1 MENYSFNSSSSDSS
15 SHSIPS
21 LSQTQPIP
29 FAEGQ
34 GDDWS
39 VQDFLGVLRRRS
51 LVIIGVTITMMTTV
65 VINLTLN
72 QKPPEYESNF
82 QLLVE
87 PVTDDAKATDVVKD
101 NSSGNSGT
109 SGLDY
114 ETQIQVLKSP
124 ALMGSIIRTLQVSY
138 PDISYDSLINSNS
151 LTIYQLEGTKIIEVR
166 YRSNNPNKVKA
177 VLDRIAKDYIDYSQA
192 KRQTKL
198 RQGIR
203 FVNKELPSIQSRVD
217 QLQKQ
222 LQMFRQNYDF
232 VDPET
237 QSGLIAG
244 QVTALTNQR
253 QNITQELAQARANLA
268 ILQGKNGRQAVLIN
282 APLYQQLLAQLQQ
295 LDVQVAAESTRLQD
309 DNPTLQ
315 ALKEKRESL
324 VPLVRQEAQRV
335 LDVKLAEVATQVQS
349 LEVQSQEIAKTEQ
362 KLEQKRKQWPILARQ
377 YTELQRT
384 LQVATESLNRF
395 LSTRET
401 LQIQV
406 SQTELGW
413 QLIQPPIKP
422 ERPVSASDLKRNLIV
437 GLVASILL
445 GIGAALL
452 LEKLDNTYHSVQ
464 ALKDKVKLPLLG
476 NIPFEQQVKNHQD
489 RAYIHAQQ
497 NKSKLPL
504 LGNNPFDRQIETSQN
519 RIFTQKSSIVAV
531 QNAVSEGNYGSTVEQ
546 NQDYNHYS
554 PNFLEALRVLYTNIQ
569 LLSSDRQIRSITI
582 SSATLGDGKSTVAFH
597 LAQIATAMGQR
608 VLLVDADL
616 RQPVIHTLSD
626 LNNLWGL
633 SNLISTNLP
642 TQEVIR
648 RLPFMNQLSVITAG
662 PTPPDPTKLL
672 SSDKMKRLMADFH
685 NTFDLVIYDV
695 PHLVGLA
702 DATLVAPHTDGLL
715 MVVRMD
721 KTNSSALNQALD
733 NLKISRLNVL
743 GIVGNGQK
751 VNFNN

>member
-21 LSQTQPIP
+21 LPQAQPIP

-39 VQDFLGVLRRRS
+39 FQDFLGVLRRRT
-51 LVIIGVTITMMTTV
+51 LVIVGVTITMMTTV
-65 VINLTLN
+65 VVNLTLN
-72 QKPPEYESNF
+72 QKPPEYEGNF

-87 PVTDDAKATDVVKD
+87 PVTDDARSVDIVKD
-101 NSSGNSGT
+101 NSSGNSAAA
-109 SGLDY
+109 GLDY
-114 ETQIQVLKSP
+114 ESQIQVLKSP
-124 ALMGSIIRTLQVSY
+124 ALMGSIIRTLQISY
-138 PDISYDSLINSNS
+138 PDISYNSLINS
-151 LTIYQLEGTKIIEVR
+151 LTITQLNETKIIEVR
-166 YRSNNPNKVKA
+166 YRSNDPNKIKT
-177 VLDRIAKDYIDYSQA
+177 VLDRIAEEYIDYSQE

-203 FVNKELPSIQSRVD
+203 FVDKELPSIRGRVD
-217 QLQKQ
+217 RLQKE
-222 LQMFRQNYDF
+222 LQMFRQKYDF
-232 VDPET
+232 VDPDK
-237 QSGLIAG
+237 QVSLITE
-244 QVTALTNQR
+244 QVTVLTNQR
-253 QNITQELAQARANLA
+253 QNIAQELAKARADLA
-268 ILQGKNGRQAVLIN
+268 ILQGKNGRLAALIN

-295 LDVQVAAESTRLQD
+295 LDVQIATESIRLQD
-309 DNPTLQ
+309 VNPTLQ
-315 ALKEKRESL
+315 TLKEKRESL
-324 VPLVRQEAQRV
+324 LPLVNQEAQRV
-335 LDVKLAEVATQVQS
+335 YDVKLAEIVNQIQN

-362 KLEQKRKQWPILARQ
+362 RLEQKRKQWPILARQ

-413 QLIQPPIKP
+413 QLLQPPTKP
-422 ERPVSASDLKRNLIV
+422 ENPVYASDFKRNLIV

-452 LEKLDNTYHSVQ
+452 LEKLDNTYHNVQ

-476 NIPFEQQVKNHQD
+476 NIPFEQQIKNHQD

-504 LGNNPFDRQIETSQN
+504 LGNNPFERQIETSQN
-519 RIFTQKSSIVAV
+519 RSFTQKAPIVAV
-531 QNAVSEGNYGSTVEQ
+531 HNHVSEGMYDSTVES

-608 VLLVDADL
+608 VLLIDADL
-616 RQPVIHTLSD
+616 RQPAIHTLSD

-642 TQEVIR
+642 VQEVIR
-648 RLPFMNQLSVITAG
+648 KLPSMNQLSVITAG
-662 PTPPDPTKLL
+662 PIPPDPTKLL
-672 SSDKMKRLMADFH
+672 SSEKMKRLMADFH

-702 DATLVAPHTDGLL
+702 DASLLAPHTDGLL
-715 MVVRMD
+715 MVVRID
-721 KTNSSALNQALD
+721 KTDSSVLNQALD
-733 NLKISRLNVL
+733 NLKFSRLNVL
-743 GIVGNGQK
+743 GVVGNGQK
-751 VNFNN
+751 INFNS